1 MWRLKQ
7 WLKRIAQSWRRNQA
21 RYEAKKIEHKWS
33 ALAKRLPR
41 STDGKTLLHI
51 GCSDINAPGFINLD
65 ARSQPHVH
73 IVTTSLFRLKMI
85 PDNVADLI
93 YMSHVLEHVSHRD
106 IIATL
111 REMHRILKDG
121 GVLRISV
128 PDFDRIIDIYQ
139 ATERDITAIEQPLMG
154 GQDYAFNYHYAVF
167 NDAHLRRTMLK
178 SGFRETRTWDPQ
190 NCAYHDFDDWASRN
204 ISWGG
209 REFVISVNI
218 EAIK

>member
-1 MWRLKQ
+1 M
-7 WLKRIAQSWRRNQA
+7 LKRIAQSWRDNRV
-21 RYEAKKIEHKWS
+21 RHVAKKTEYKWL
-33 ALAKRLPR
+33 ALAKHLPR
-41 STDGKTLLHI
+41 TADGKMLLHI
-51 GCSDINAPGFINLD
+51 GCGDISVPGFINVD
-65 ARSQPHVH
+65 ARPQPHVH
-73 IVTTSLFRLKMI
+73 IITTNLFRLTMI

-167 NDAHLRRTMLK
+167 NDAHLRRTLLK
-178 SGFRETRTWDPQ
+178 SRFRETKTWDPQ

-209 REFVISVNI
+209 REFAISLNI

>member
-7 WLKRIAQSWRRNQA
+7 WLKRIAQSLRDIWA
-21 RYEAKKIEHKWS
+21 RHEAKKIKHKWS

-41 STDGKTLLHI
+41 STDGKMLLHI
-51 GCSDINAPGFINLD
+51 GCGEINAPGFINLD
-65 ARSQPHVH
+65 AMSQPHVH
-73 IVTTSLFRLKMI
+73 IVTTNLFRLTMI

-106 IIATL
+106 IVATL

-128 PDFDRIIDIYQ
+128 PDFDSIIDIYQ
-139 ATERDITAIEQPLMG
+139 ATACDIKAIEQPLMG
-154 GQDYAFNYHYAVF
+154 GQGHPFNFHYAVF
-167 NDAHLRRTMLK
+167 NDAHLRRTMLE
-178 SGFRETRTWDPQ
+178 SGYRETRTWNPED
-190 NCAYHDFDDWASRN
+190 CDYHDFDDWASRN
-204 ISWGG
+204 ISRDS
-209 REFVISVNI
+209 REFAISLNI